1 MQILHVYRNYVVHSR
16 FLTNMWTQKYLY
28 QLYLEKFLKYLSQV
42 SNLQKSG
49 TTECT
54 NSIPFNLQI
63 ANVQMYR
70 KCGCLIDRSLTKYFA
85 NEVH

>member
-16 FLTNMWTQKYLY
+16 FLINMWTQKYLY

-63 ANVQMYR
+63 ANVQ
-70 KCGCLIDRSLTKYFA
+70 KKKSHCD
-85 NEVH
+85 